1 MEEELTLLEETAE
14 EQMQSA
20 VAHLD
25 DALAHIRAG
34 KASPR
39 LLDSVR
45 VDYYG
50 TMSPLSS
57 VATVLVPDAR
67 TITIQPWEKK
77 LIGDI
82 ERAIINSNIGL
93 TPSNNGEV
101 IRLNMPP
108 LTEERRRDLAKQCK
122 QEAETAKMAV
132 RNARREAIEE
142 FKKLEKNGLPEDMRK
157 DAEEQMQKTHDKY
170 VKKIDDLY
178 AVKEKEIMTV

>member
-178 AVKEKEIMTV
+178 ALKEKEIMTV

>member
-57 VATVLVPDAR
+57 VATVMVPDAR

-178 AVKEKEIMTV
+178 ALKEKEIMTV